1 MTAWDLKHVRNVVL
15 ASGLGLSLN
24 APLLAQPVA
33 PPAEPDTPEAP
44 RPAAPEAPAEP
55 VGLFDQGDENL
66 DGQDVA
72 VDSLGQIDITV
83 KDLEITK
90 VLQLLSIQSQRNIVA
105 SRNVSG
111 KVSADLYGVSFH
123 EALDAI
129 LTPNGY
135 GYEEKGNF
143 IYVYTAA
150 ELEERKNLLRKT
162 ETKIVRLNYLS
173 STDAAAFLTP
183 LLSQN
188 GSITASAS
196 PDAGILPSES
206 DAGENSFAHPDTLV
220 VRDFEENIAEITD
233 ILGRLDVRP
242 QQVLIEATIL
252 QAALTEQN
260 AFGIDFA
267 VFANFDALDFANP
280 LNAVDNLIN
289 GTGPAGETGTALQAT
304 PGNTTTGAN
313 NVKIGLVGSD
323 AAVFLR
329 ALDSVT
335 DNTVL
340 ARPNILVLNKQKA
353 DLLVGQRLGYLST
366 TVTDTSETQTIE
378 FLDIG
383 TQLTVRPWISDEGT
397 IRLELRPS
405 VSDGTTRLEG
415 GFIIPDQTTQEL
427 VTNIIVESGQT
438 VVLGGLFKEDTQVG
452 RSQLPFLGDIPII
465 GAAFKGQ
472 DDLLQRSEVIF
483 MVKTTIMDNTTLTA
497 RGDEALKRIEDAR
510 IGIRDGMLPFS
521 TDKMVS
527 SYLLKARQAHD
538 AGDDQKALWNVN
550 LALHLSPTSGD
561 ALRLKEE
568 ITGEEFA
575 YFDRS
580 LFQGMTDDLIDTE
593 IERMNPGMN
602 DMDDN
607 APLGDGEDITRLD
620 VLESDLFDAPTDK
633 SAAAQP
639 AEPESRFS
647 DAVVVQIPM
656 VEQPAPAPGSNAPG
670 SNAPGSD
677 AAPVDVQ
684 TAEAPAAEPVED
696 GEFVPFSI
704 DTEVTEVDTMPDEFR

>member
-1 MTAWDLKHVRNVVL
+1 MNAFDMKHLRNVAL
-15 ASGLGLSLN
+15 AGGLGLTLAAPLN
-24 APLLAQPVA
+24 AQD
-33 PPAEPDTPEAP
+33 AEPLEADQP
-44 RPAAPEAPAEP
+44 M
-55 VGLFDQGDENL
+55 GLFEDGGVEPE
-66 DGQDVA
+66 GQDVA

-90 VLQLLSIQSQRNIVA
+90 VLQLLSIQSQRNIVT

-196 PDAGILPSES
+196 PAAGILPSEA
-206 DAGENSFAHPDTLV
+206 DAGENSFASPDTLV
-220 VRDFEENIAEITD
+220 IRDYEENIEEVTD
-233 ILGRLDVRP
+233 IIGRLDVRP

-289 GTGPAGETGTALQAT
+289 GNGPAGDSGTALQAT
-304 PGNTTTGAN
+304 PGNTATGAS

-329 ALDSVT
+329 ALDQVT

-527 SYLLKARQAHD
+527 SYLLKARQAHE

-580 LFQGMTDDLIDTE
+580 LFQGMTDDLIDAE
-593 IERMNPGMN
+593 IDRIAPDMN
-602 DMDDN
+602 D
-607 APLGDGEDITRLD
+607 LGD
-620 VLESDLFDAPTDK
+620 DAPITDADDTMQIDLIDQAL
-633 SAAAQP
+633 SETETQETVAAKP
-639 AEPESRFS
+639 TKAEPASRFS
-647 DAVVVQIPM
+647 DPVVVRIPM
-656 VEQPAPAPGSNAPG
+656 AEQIAADEPAPS
-670 SNAPGSD
+670 
-677 AAPVDVQ
+677 
-684 TAEAPAAEPVED
+684 AAETATPEE
-696 GEFVPFSI
+696 EFVPLSI
-704 DTEVTEVDTMPDEFR
+704 DSEIVEVDTMGDDFR